1 MRQADHI
8 RSAAGGVMVL
18 SGEMGEMDDVEILA
32 HVEVDRDAPSAVH
45 RVLVEDE
52 HEVVQVVDEHEHEY
66 LRMTS
71 DDWHSKVEAQ
81 REYQT

>member
-1 MRQADHI
+1 MGQADHTHF
-8 RSAAGGVMVL
+8 AVGEAMVP
-18 SGEMGEMDDVEILA
+18 SGEMGEMDDAEILA

-45 RVLVEDE
+45 KVLVEDG
-52 HEVVQVVDEHEHEY
+52 HEVVQAVDEHEY